1 MIQEYWLNP
10 FLYRD
15 VYVWTVVILSVV
27 LIFKYLSATD
37 RAIFYGSSL
46 SVRYTKFLT
55 IALILFLGTRPI
67 SGFAFGDMG
76 TYFRGF
82 IMETANPSPFGIDL
96 SKEFGWSFLEDL
108 VHYSLPTLNI
118 RNQFLVFSFIVA
130 LGYFGL
136 MAISC
141 IRLDRKHSYM
151 LFMFLLMQ
159 FTCYAY
165 CVNGMRNGLGL
176 SINML
181 ALTFLKPGIK
191 NIIFAALLSIFAY
204 SIHHSCAL
212 PALCMF
218 IAYFIVKGPKAA
230 LGIWLFSILLSLTV
244 GPQLENFL
252 MSFGFDDRLE
262 SYIQAQN
269 DTAVMQ
275 HYFSKTGFRWDF
287 LAYSIVP
294 IIVGWISLTNDKF
307 RDKKYILLYNT
318 YVLANALWIIV
329 IRAAYS
335 NRFAQLSWFLYGL
348 VLAYPLLNIKAFNN
362 QGAVISIVI
371 LVQLGFLILF

>member
-1 MIQEYWLNP
+1 MGQEYWLNP
-10 FLYRD
+10 LLYRD
-15 VYVWTVVILSVV
+15 IYIGVVV
-27 LIFKYLSATD
+27 LLATGLIIKYLNATD
-37 RAIFYGSSL
+37 RAIFSGSSFA
-46 SVRYTKFLT
+46 VRNTKIL
-55 IALILFLGTRPI
+55 AVAVILFLGTRPI
-67 SGFAFGDMG
+67 SGWAFGDMG

-82 IMETANPSPFGIDL
+82 ILETANPSPFGIDF
-96 SKEFGWSFLEDL
+96 SFEFGWTFLEDL
-108 VHYSLPTLNI
+108 VHYSLRSLNI

-141 IRLDRKHSYM
+141 IRLDRKHAYM

-181 ALTFLKPGIK
+181 ALTSLKPGIK

-218 IAYFIVKGPKAA
+218 MAYFIVKSPKTA
-230 LGIWLFSILLSLTV
+230 LGIWFFSILLRLTI
-244 GPQLENFL
+244 GPQLENFF

-262 SYIQAQN
+262 TYIHAQN
-269 DTAVMQ
+269 DTAAMQ
-275 HYFSKTGFRWDF
+275 HFFSKTGFRWDF

-294 IIVGWISLTNDKF
+294 IIVGWISIRNDRFKD
-307 RDKKYILLYNT
+307 RKYILLYNT
-318 YVLANALWIIV
+318 YVLANAFWIIV

-362 QGAVISIVI
+362 QGAVISAVI